1 MSKIA
6 DIRCEGNG
14 KADLAPSTFRQ
25 VSLGSFEFQ
34 ELPGPEVRTLREKTI
49 RHASLPRP
57 VGQAVLS
64 PRKRLFHCRGARQAP
79 DRPAFKLQIVDCGM
93 GIEKEESKNPKSAI
107 RNSWADAFSAQSPY
121 FQATTLFFRRK
132 E

>member
-1 MSKIA
+1 
-6 DIRCEGNG
+6 
-14 KADLAPSTFRQ
+14 
-25 VSLGSFEFQ
+25 
-34 ELPGPEVRTLREKTI
+34 
-49 RHASLPRP
+49 
-57 VGQAVLS
+57 
-64 PRKRLFHCRGARQAP
+64 
-79 DRPAFKLQIVDCGM
+79 M